1 MAEEVNFCGRMMC
14 GCGGEGREGRVYIR
28 GAWGIHGKLRK
39 RGAFAKATGASGD
52 VLLAEVGG
60 VEVEGRG

>member
-1 MAEEVNFCGRMMC
+1 M
-14 GCGGEGREGRVYIR
+14 
-28 GAWGIHGKLRK
+28 RK